1 MQDNHPMN
9 GRLTHKSVLL
19 NEVINI
25 LDPKPGEFFIDGTM
39 DGGGHA
45 RAILEKISP
54 NGIFLGLD
62 WDNRMIENFRLDGKY
77 RNKTILIS
85 DNFKNIPLILKAK
98 KLEKANGL
106 ILDLGFSSEQIEAG
120 GRGFSF
126 LRNEP
131 LKMTYSDSF
140 KPAYEWLNRLRIAEL
155 AKIIKDFGEEKF
167 ANQIAHAIKKNLPIL
182 TSGKLVD
189 VIRAAVPKSYER
201 GRINPATRTFQALR
215 IFVNEELENLK
226 EILRIVPQIL
236 LPNGRLAIISFHS
249 LEDRIVKNAFRELQK
264 SGQAEILTKKPIISS
279 RAETLINP
287 RSRSAKL
294 RAISII

>member
-1 MQDNHPMN
+1 MN
-9 GRLTHKSVLL
+9 SRLTHKSVLL
-19 NEVINI
+19 NEVIKI

-62 WDNRMIENFRLDGKY
+62 WDSRMLENFRLDGKY
-77 RNKTILIS
+77 RNKTILVS
-85 DNFKNIPLILKAK
+85 DNFKNIPMILKAK

-167 ANQIAHAIKKNLPIL
+167 ASQIAHAIKKNLPIL

-189 VIRAAVPKSYER
+189 VIRGAVPKSYER

-236 LPNGRLAIISFHS
+236 LPSGRLVIISFHS

-264 SGQAEILTKKPIISS
+264 SGQAKILTKKPIISS
-279 RAETLINP
+279 RAEILTNP